1 MSGCRIGNVKL
12 KAGGEVYRLPSLQRD
27 EVQQTFVQRASM
39 ISGFYKPG
47 EIVGFALMAWDRL
60 GHHSVGYYVQEG
72 SVVGTTMVPS
82 YVSDAI
88 RRRMLEDGDW
98 ETP

>member
-12 KAGGEVYRLPSLQRD
+12 KAGGSVYRLPTLDRD
-27 EVQQTFVQRASM
+27 EVQNNFVKRASM

-47 EIVGFALMAWDRL
+47 EIEGFALMVWDKN
-60 GHHSVGYYVQEG
+60 GHHSVGYYVHEK
-72 SVVGTTMVPS
+72 SVVGITMVPS
-82 YVSDAI
+82 FVADTI